1 MKHTVTAKH
10 SGGMAFDM
18 DVLGFN
24 FKVDAHGDVG
34 GENLG
39 PPPKPL
45 MLAALAGCTGMDV
58 VSMLK
63 KMKVEYDSFTVT
75 VEGNLTAEH
84 PKHYDKMLIVYARKG
99 KEIPREKV
107 EHAVKLSMEK
117 DCGVF
122 AVYRKALEL
131 DYRIDIS

>member
-1 MKHTVTAKH
+1 MKHTITAKH
-10 SGGMAFDM
+10 SGGMAFDI

-24 FKVDAHGDVG
+24 MKVDAHGDVG

-58 VSMLK
+58 VSMLR
-63 KMKVEYDSFTVT
+63 KMKVGYDSFSVT

-84 PKHYDKMLIVYARKG
+84 PKQYDKMLIIYALKG
-99 KEIPREKV
+99 KDIPREKV

-117 DCGVF
+117 YCGVS